1 MTFPTV
7 LIADDNPEW
16 RSVIADILRS
26 EYDVVRQ
33 VERGDEVLAAACA
46 LQPDFITLDVSMPGI
61 SGLNVLPHLRQALP
75 HTVIVM
81 VSTNS
86 SKLYVDEAYRRGADG
101 YVSKSSAWR
110 DLVPTLQAARA
121 PRLSALRA

>member
-26 EYDVVRQ
+26 EYEVVRHI
-33 VERGDEVLAAACA
+33 ERGDEVLAAACA

-121 PRLSALRA
+121 PRRSALRA